1 MVEDSPTYLRD
12 KTTLG
17 KIRAKAALEEEIATE
32 EAVDESGMITF

>member
-1 MVEDSPTYLRD
+1 MVEDSPTYQRD

-32 EAVDESGMITF
+32 EAVDESGLITF